1 MYFMKIQE
9 WTLKR
14 KLNPEVYGSPESAI
28 TKESI
33 ELEIGGFMTVEEA
46 VEQKK
51 LFILDYHDLLLPY
64 VNKVNE
70 LKGTV
75 IYGSRTLFFL
85 TPDGTLRP
93 LAIEL
98 TRPPVDDKPQWKQVY
113 VPNTWNATGAW
124 LWKLAKAHVLVHDS
138 GYHQLVSHWLRTHCA
153 TEPYIIATNRQL
165 SAMHPIYRLL
175 YPHFRYTMKINTLA
189 REALINTNGIIET
202 SFFPG
207 KYAMELSSFAY
218 DLEWRFDQEA
228 LPQNLI
234 SSAHLFPVESE
245 NDVINQKE
253 YASIIGSLRYVTDC
267 TRPDIAYAVGVLSK
281 FTSKPASEEANWLR
295 DLLFPIPY
303 FEKPIPP
310 ILIHYDSTALI
321 GRVQNHYYND
331 KSRPIRI
338 KHSNVRSYLTNDT
351 INVDYVKSCDNLAD
365 LLTKALAREKVRST
379 SRGMGLKPIET

>member
-1 MYFMKIQE
+1 MQ
-9 WTLKR
+9 
-14 KLNPEVYGSPESAI
+14 
-28 TKESI
+28 
-33 ELEIGGFMTVEEA
+33 A

-98 TRPPVDDKPQWKQVY
+98 TRPPVDDKPQWKQFY

-175 YPHFRYTMKINTLA
+175 YPHFRYTMKINALA

-234 SSAHLFPVESE
+234 SRGLVEEDPNAPYGLKLTIEDYPFANDEIKNVGHGDQKYDLIGIIRTIVWVTSGHQAAVNLAQYSYAGTTGVWIGRSNRDELSSDTIAHSSAHLFPIESE

-281 FTSKPASEEANWLR
+281 FTSKP
-295 DLLFPIPY
+295 Y
-303 FEKPIPP
+303 
-310 ILIHYDSTALI
+310 
-321 GRVQNHYYND
+321 
-331 KSRPIRI
+331 
-338 KHSNVRSYLTNDT
+338 
-351 INVDYVKSCDNLAD
+351 
-365 LLTKALAREKVRST
+365 LLTKALAREKVCST
-379 SRGMGLKPIET
+379 LRGMGLKPIET